1 MGAKMPLRREQW
13 LSESVRFLVIQS
25 LMIGAGLLLAPSS
38 VNAQSIGAPP
48 IPAIDPAQSIG
59 DLLPP
64 TPPIPAIAPLVDSLD
79 LPDTI
84 VQELNSICSGS
95 LQSEGCTA
103 ALGNTLSDALENV
116 PPEALGILPEL
127 TTPIISALDLP
138 GDVTNV
144 VGLTCTSLPLSTE
157 CANLLNGLVLLGPAA
172 QQVVTNAVALSTVQ
186 TNRQITDFA
195 LSDAV
200 VDGLVPASDSAAV
213 LRTISPTVKSFA
225 ISGVSHTDHD
235 GFVVKSPRA
244 INARTPE
251 FDSLDAGITLGMRF
265 DASKALNLPVD
276 SLTVGVFGNYTNSD
290 IDVDSSAVLRKFG
303 FRNAGD
309 ASLNSGSGGG
319 YTLLTNGRLY
329 GLALASGEFGSAS
342 VHDAILNSHSDFD
355 TAGFASSVIGGV
367 VLPAGPATKFDLRAG
382 LNYLAVR
389 ADNHTDSAQ
398 IDFRDGKVDEFS
410 GTFSGRLF
418 TTWNHGRT
426 VMRPFV
432 QGGVDYRFHY
442 ENEIEVENVKFSFDE
457 APTTLFGRV
466 GMDFDI
472 GDRAQAYVA
481 FRGDHNED
489 FDTLAGQVGL
499 TVKLN

>member
-1 MGAKMPLRREQW
+1 MQIRPDQW
-13 LSESVRFLVIQS
+13 PSGSARFRVIQS
-25 LMIGAGLLLAPSS
+25 VIACAGLLLAPASLY
-38 VNAQSIGAPP
+38 AQSP
-48 IPAIDPAQSIG
+48 INPLIDSLG
-59 DLLPP
+59 LPP
-64 TPPIPAIAPLVDSLD
+64 P
-79 LPDTI
+79 I
-84 VQELNSICSGS
+84 VQELNTLCSGS
-95 LQSEGCTA
+95 LQSEGCTT
-103 ALGNTLSDALENV
+103 ALGNVLAEAIESV
-116 PPEALGILPEL
+116 PPEVLGVLPEL

-138 GDVTNV
+138 GDVASV

-157 CANLLNGLVLLGPAA
+157 CANLLNGLVLQGPAA
-172 QQVVTNAVALSTVQ
+172 QQVVTNAVALSNVQ

-235 GFVVKSPRA
+235 GFVVKSPPA
-244 INARTPE
+244 INVRTPE

-290 IDVDSSAVLRKFG
+290 IDFNSNTVLRKFG

-355 TAGFASSVIGGV
+355 TAGFGSSVIGGV
-367 VLPAGPATKFDLRAG
+367 VLPAGPAMKFDLRAG

-418 TTWNHGRT
+418 TTWNRGRT

-432 QGGVDYRFHY
+432 QGGVDYRFYY
-442 ENEIEVENVKFSFDE
+442 ENEVEVENVKFSFDE

-489 FDTLAGQVGL
+489 FDTLAGQVGF

>member
-1 MGAKMPLRREQW
+1 MVAGVGERTRDGGLAGPVVTCTSVPLSTACANLLNGLALQN
-13 LSESVRFLVIQS
+13 LVE
-25 LMIGAGLLLAPSS
+25 
-38 VNAQSIGAPP
+38 
-48 IPAIDPAQSIG
+48 AI
-59 DLLPP
+59 
-64 TPPIPAIAPLVDSLD
+64 
-79 LPDTI
+79 
-84 VQELNSICSGS
+84 
-95 LQSEGCTA
+95 
-103 ALGNTLSDALENV
+103 ENV
-116 PPEALGILPEL
+116 PSEALGILPEL
-127 TTPIISALDLP
+127 VTPIISALDLP
-138 GDVTNV
+138 ADVASV
-144 VGLTCTSLPLSTE
+144 VGSTCTSLPLSTA
-157 CANLLNGLVLLGPAA
+157 CANLLNGLVLQGPAA
-172 QQVVTNAVALSTVQ
+172 QQVVTNAVALSNLQ

-200 VDGLVPASDSAAV
+200 GDGLVPASDSAAV
-213 LRTISPTVKSFA
+213 LRTISPAVKSFA

-251 FDSLDAGITLGMRF
+251 FDTLDAGITLGMRF

-276 SLTVGVFGNYTNSD
+276 SLTGGVFGSYTNSD
-290 IDVDSSAVLRKFG
+290 LDFDSNAVLRKFG

-319 YTLLTNGRLY
+319 YTLLTNGRIY

-342 VHDAILNSHSDFD
+342 VHDAILDSNSDFD
-355 TAGFASSVIGGV
+355 TAGFASSLIGGV
-367 VLPAGPATKFDLRAG
+367 VLPAGPTAKFDLRAG

-398 IDFRDGKVDEFS
+398 IDFRDGKVDEFC

-418 TTWNHGRT
+418 TTWIRGRT
-426 VMRPFV
+426 VVRPFV

-442 ENEIEVENVKFSFDE
+442 ENQVEVENVEFSFE
-457 APTTLFGRV
+457 EGRTTLFGRV

-489 FDTLAGQVGL
+489 FDTVAGQVGFTL
-499 TVKLN
+499 KLN